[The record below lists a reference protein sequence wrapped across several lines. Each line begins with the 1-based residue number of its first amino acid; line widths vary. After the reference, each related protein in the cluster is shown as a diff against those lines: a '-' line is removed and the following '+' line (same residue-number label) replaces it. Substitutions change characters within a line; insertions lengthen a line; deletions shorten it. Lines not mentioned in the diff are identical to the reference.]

1 MSESGSA
8 TPLIL
13 FKTLKNTELG
23 AERISLEEDGTVV
36 FHGVLKKVTEGMLT
50 SYPRTL
56 LGHWLPNRLAV
67 RYTRDE
73 AAARAVRKFDSGEA
87 LDLDGILALAG

>member
-1 MSESGSA
+1 MTESASV

-13 FKTLKNTELG
+13 FTTLKNTELG
-23 AERISLEEDGTVV
+23 ASRVEIETDGTLVL
-36 FHGVLKKVTEGMLT
+36 HGVLKQVTEGMLT

-67 RYTRDE
+67 RYAPDE
-73 AAARAVRKFDSGEA
+73 IAGRKVRNFESGEA
-87 LDLDGILALAG
+87 LDQDGLAALAS

>member
-1 MSESGSA
+1 MSETASA

-23 AERISLEEDGTVV
+23 AERVSLEDDGTVV
-36 FHGVLKKVTEGMLT
+36 FHGVLKRVTEGMLT

-56 LGHWLPNRLAV
+56 LGHWLPNRLSV
-67 RYTRDE
+67 RYTLDQL
-73 AAARAVRKFDSGEA
+73 AGRAVRRFDNGEA
-87 LDLDGILALAG
+87 LDFDGISALAG